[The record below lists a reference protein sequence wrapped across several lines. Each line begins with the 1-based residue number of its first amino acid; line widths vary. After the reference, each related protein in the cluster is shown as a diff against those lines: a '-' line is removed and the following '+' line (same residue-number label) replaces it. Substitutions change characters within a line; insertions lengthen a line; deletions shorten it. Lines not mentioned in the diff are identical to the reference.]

1 MPEEAKK
8 ELLSANKA
16 SSSLPKIIK
25 TGYNALDLIYFFT
38 SGEDEV
44 KCWTIRV
51 RSYITACYWVP
62 ILISFPLFT
71 VARHKSPTG
80 CWFVLS
86 LLLFVTYSPHK
97 NVGTIHT
104 DFYHGFVCAE
114 GTLPPLNSIHVSQTA
129 NRATATVMKYV
140 DFKELGSDS
149 AVKAAGKY
157 TQQGKNYT
165 VEDGDIIFFRVNAGA
180 GLNKK

>member
-1 MPEEAKK
+1 MQDWRQRFDPVKSFFPPSFFWLNKSSKLLDMPEEAKK

-114 GTLPPLNSIHVSQTA
+114 GTYTTSPQLNTMFRRQLTEPLPQLWNT
-129 NRATATVMKYV
+129 
-140 DFKELGSDS
+140 
-149 AVKAAGKY
+149 
-157 TQQGKNYT
+157 
-165 VEDGDIIFFRVNAGA
+165 
-180 GLNKK
+180 

>member
-62 ILISFPLFT
+62 ILNIVPSLSYREAQKPHRLLVCLEFAFVRHLFT
-71 VARHKSPTG
+71 SQKCRDHSHRFLPWVCLRRRHITSPQ
-80 CWFVLS
+80 
-86 LLLFVTYSPHK
+86 
-97 NVGTIHT
+97 
-104 DFYHGFVCAE
+104 
-114 GTLPPLNSIHVSQTA
+114 LNTCFA
-129 NRATATVMKYV
+129 
-140 DFKELGSDS
+140 DC
-149 AVKAAGKY
+149 
-157 TQQGKNYT
+157 
-165 VEDGDIIFFRVNAGA
+165 
-180 GLNKK
+180 